1 MLSARTGIAPG
12 DGCTRMTRNLVQELY
27 RSQLE
32 YTRFHWQRFSGVA
45 RCDAAVRTWLRPV
58 VSCSGDAT
66 ASRRG
71 MCADPTLLHAVLDRT
86 CKHDPPDGL
95 QDPSALPERQMRGG
109 GGAAREPRPP
119 SPRRSCFSV
128 SRRSRDRLAGQI
140 RRGHRGGESGVARY
154 EPENIARLEC
164 PGPGNVDHGMIA

>member
-12 DGCTRMTRNLVQELY
+12 DGCTRMTRNLVQGLY

-45 RCDAAVRTWLRPV
+45 RCDAAVRTRVRPV

-71 MCADPTLLHAVLDRT
+71 MCADPPLFHAVLDRT

-109 GGAAREPRPP
+109 SRSQGAPTTFTP
-119 SPRRSCFSV
+119 SVLFSV
-128 SRRSRDRLAGQI
+128 SRLSRDRLAGQI

-164 PGPGNVDHGMIA
+164 PGSGNVDHGMIA